1 MVSTGS
7 DPRIRV
13 NAATLPQFNGQN
25 VILLG
30 EVDKI
35 DPSGMMMLVKAS
47 DGQPIQVKLQQPLQ
61 GNVEGIV
68 EIHGIG
74 QSRQVMCQN
83 YVSFPLEYS
92 ASFDMQGYDQAV
104 RLIHSVPG
112 NPWKFD

>member
-1 MVSTGS
+1 MLEGVMYAWERANCQCAE
-7 DPRIRV
+7 PEYIKWNQR
-13 NAATLPQFNGQN
+13 
-25 VILLG
+25 
-30 EVDKI
+30 KI